1 MAKGGVMQVY
11 LVGGAVRDKL
21 LGLPI
26 KDKDFVVVGVCPDD
40 LLAQGFV
47 QVGADF
53 PVFLHPDGHHE
64 YALART
70 ERKNGT
76 GHLGFSV
83 NTKDV
88 SLEDDLLRRDLTI
101 NAMAIQVKGLF
112 DDTPTGDVIDP
123 YGGQNDLKN
132 KVLRHVSPAFAEDPL
147 RVLRVARF
155 YARFYELGFGI
166 APDTVH
172 LMQHIAQT
180 GELSCLSRERI
191 WAESVKALGEP
202 CGFAYFKLL
211 HELGILAH
219 LLPDLNDAWQNEQ
232 ARQTSLN
239 ALARAAAQD
248 TAIGIRFSL
257 LMSAFITDSDGLA
270 RLKRTTH
277 TLNTP
282 NTINHAA
289 RLLLIHH
296 QDVLDIMA
304 GKTEAHTLLKL
315 IKNNEVPEENDS
327 LQTLWQT
334 VNLAQNSTKEKTHAL
349 LKLIENTKAQK
360 DDRQLQTLWQTVNL
374 MHNTTHDYHRLTPF
388 LAAYRMVG
396 ITDVPDGLTGKAI
409 GDELTRLRLLAL
421 EQCLEEIHDKS
432 NK

>member
-1 MAKGGVMQVY
+1 MQVY

-21 LGLPI
+21 LGLSI
-26 KDKDFVVVGVCPDD
+26 KDKDFVVVGACPDD

-53 PVFLHPDGHHE
+53 PVFLHPDNHHE

-70 ERKNGT
+70 ERKKGHGHT
-76 GHLGFSV
+76 GFAVDTAG
-83 NTKDV
+83 V
-88 SLEDDLLRRDLTI
+88 SLPEDLSRRDLTI

-112 DDTPTGDVIDP
+112 DDTPIGDVIDP

-132 KVLRHVSPAFAEDPL
+132 KVLRHVSPAFSEDPL

-155 YARFYELGFGI
+155 YARFYELGFGV
-166 APDTVH
+166 APDTAR

-180 GELSCLSRERI
+180 GELSHLSRERI

-211 HELGILAH
+211 YELGILAH
-219 LLPDLNDAWQNEQ
+219 LLPDLNDAWQDKP
-232 ARQTSLN
+232 ARQTSLD
-239 ALARAAAQD
+239 ALARAVAQK
-248 TAIGIRFSL
+248 TSIGIRFSL
-257 LMSAFITDSDGLA
+257 LMSAFVAYADGLS

-277 TLNTP
+277 ALNTP
-282 NTINHAA
+282 NTINHAT

-296 QDVLDIMA
+296 QDVLDLMA
-304 GKTEAHTLLKL
+304 GNTKAHTLL
-315 IKNNEVPEENDS
+315 
-327 LQTLWQT
+327 
-334 VNLAQNSTKEKTHAL
+334 A
-349 LKLIENTKAQK
+349 LIENTKAQK

-374 MHNTTHDYHRLTPF
+374 LHNTTHDYHMLTPF
-388 LAAYRMVG
+388 LNAYRTVN
-396 ITDVPDGLTGKAI
+396 ISDVPDGLTGKAI

-421 EQCLEEIHDKS
+421 TKCLEQCCLEQ
-432 NK
+432 